1 MYNRYIPQNGGYT
14 RVREPDYA
22 DEPRRQPQQGSYRQA
37 PYGFQQNAQQ
47 EGYRQAPYGAQQHA
61 QEHREAPR
69 QEGRQEPGGAFHHAP
84 PPREERPN
92 PLAGISGLL
101 KKLKLDDI
109 DTGDV
114 LLLLILLFVFLEGDN
129 LELVVALG
137 LLLLMGLKDKDD

>member
-61 QEHREAPR
+61 QLIINYLVRFLHCMPML
-69 QEGRQEPGGAFHHAP
+69 
-84 PPREERPN
+84 N
-92 PLAGISGLL
+92 P
-101 KKLKLDDI
+101 
-109 DTGDV
+109 
-114 LLLLILLFVFLEGDN
+114 F
-129 LELVVALG
+129 
-137 LLLLMGLKDKDD
+137 